1 MSAQVHSRDEE
12 KALSDEEIEVKEAL
26 RLANLRYSAGL
37 SSYIEVLDAERNLY
51 SVQIALVAA
60 KLKRLNA
67 SVSLYKALGGGKY
80 DVPTGMRPDG
90 VSKK

>member
-1 MSAQVHSRDEE
+1 LSAQVYSRDEE

-26 RLANLRYSAGL
+26 RLANLRYSAGY

-51 SVQIALVAA
+51 SVQIALVTA

-67 SVSLYKALGGGKY
+67 SVNLYKALGGGKH
-80 DVPTGMRPDG
+80 DETTGITHDG
-90 VSKK
+90 VIKN